1 MVRKELVES
10 WEMKNFSKN
19 TFKMENCDKFRKK
32 NKDKQEL
39 FRFFAEQF
47 DDAKIYTEKEINE
60 KLKNFYD
67 DFAIVRRYL
76 VDHGYLLRDQYGKEY
91 RKKIDLAE

>member
-1 MVRKELVES
+1 MGNEELFQ
-10 WEMKNFSKN
+10 KYFQDGKL
-19 TFKMENCDKFRKK
+19 RQIPKK
-32 NKDKQEL
+32 NKGKQEL

-47 DDAKIYTEKEINE
+47 DDAKVYTEKEINE

-67 DFAIVRRYL
+67 DFAILRRYL
-76 VDHGYLLRDQYGKEY
+76 VDYGYLLRDQYGKEY